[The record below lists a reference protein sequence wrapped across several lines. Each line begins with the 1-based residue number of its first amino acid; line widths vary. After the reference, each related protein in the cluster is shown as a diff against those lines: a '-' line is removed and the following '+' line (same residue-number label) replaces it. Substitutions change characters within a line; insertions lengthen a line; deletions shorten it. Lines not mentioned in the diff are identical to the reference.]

1 MAEITSLI
9 SPVILEFLFALSIV
23 GFIGS
28 VIAIPWILVRLPQD
42 YFCERH
48 PRTWMKDHHPILRLI
63 ALGVKNV
70 VGWLLLLGGIAMLFL
85 PGQGLLTI
93 LIGVSLMDFPGK
105 RAIERKLVSRPL
117 VLQAINRIRQ
127 RFDRPPLLIDEHSV
141 HKA

>member
-70 VGWLLLLGGIAMLFL
+70 VGWLLLPGGIAMLVL

-117 VLQAINRIRQ
+117 ILQAINRIRQ
-127 RFDRPPLLIDEHSV
+127 RFDRPPLVIEEHPV
-141 HKA
+141 HEA

>member
-1 MAEITSLI
+1 MFSLDSLV
-9 SPVILEFLFALSIV
+9 SPATLEFLFALSIV
-23 GFIGS
+23 SFVGS
-28 VIAIPWILVRLPQD
+28 LIAIPWILVRLPQD

-48 PRTWMKDHHPILRLI
+48 PRTWLKDHHPVLRLI

-70 VGWLLLLGGIAMLFL
+70 VGWLLLLGGIAMLVL

-117 VLQAINRIRQ
+117 VLQAINRTRQ
-127 RFDRPPLLIDEHSV
+127 RFDRPPLLIADHSR
-141 HKA
+141 HNA